1 MKKNPHLF
9 DAKGVSLLN
18 YDHLV
23 AENDKLRRQIDRL
36 KRRLKAIDA
45 EVEPEPSEPQR
56 PVLH

>member
-9 DAKGVSLLN
+9 DAKGISLLN

-23 AENDKLRRQIDRL
+23 AENEKLRHQIDRL
-36 KRRLKAIDA
+36 KRRLKAIGADQTS
-45 EVEPEPSEPQR
+45 EPSEPQR